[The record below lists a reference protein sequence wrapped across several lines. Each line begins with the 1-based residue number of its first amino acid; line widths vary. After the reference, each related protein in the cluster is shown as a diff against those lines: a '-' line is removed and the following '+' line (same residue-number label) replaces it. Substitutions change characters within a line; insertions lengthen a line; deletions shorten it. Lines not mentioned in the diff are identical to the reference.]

1 MTRVAV
7 RAASPLV
14 QAGLEALIEH
24 AADLRL
30 VRSAAQVQGADAH
43 ADVIVID
50 ATRLREEVLNDDA
63 WSDGGLARA
72 QASFVL
78 VTSVAHDFDDDA
90 WRAGVRALVPID
102 AHEDEVLAA
111 VRAVAA
117 GMVALPLDVAVAW
130 FEAAPRA
137 ARTTGELLADPLS
150 PREHQ
155 VLAMLAEGLGN
166 KTIAARLGISRHTV
180 KAHVSSIFGKL
191 GAATRAEAVAIGA
204 RQGMIVL

>member
-1 MTRVAV
+1 VTRVAV
-7 RAASPLV
+7 RAASPVV
-14 QAGLEALIEH
+14 QAGLEALI
-24 AADLRL
+24 ARAPDLRL
-30 VRSAAQVQGADAH
+30 VRSAVDNATETDA
-43 ADVIVID
+43 AVVVLD
-50 ATRLREEVLNDDA
+50 ASSLRSEVLDVGD
-63 WSDGGLARA
+63 WSDGGASRERA
-72 QASFVL
+72 AYVL
-78 VTSVAHDFDDDA
+78 ITAEPEDLDDEA

-102 AHEDEVLAA
+102 AHEEEVLAA

-117 GMVALPLDVAVAW
+117 GMVALPVDVAESW
-130 FEAAPRA
+130 FDALPRA
-137 ARTTGELLADPLS
+137 ARQAAGLLADPLS

-180 KAHVSSIFGKL
+180 KAHVSAIFGKL

>member
-1 MTRVAV
+1 VTRVAV
-7 RAASPLV
+7 RAASPVV
-14 QAGLEALIEH
+14 QAGLEALIAR

-30 VRSAAQVQGADAH
+30 VRSHAGAEGTDVE

-50 ATRLREEVLNDDA
+50 ASRLRTAVLHDDGWTA
-63 WSDGGLARA
+63 GGLARV
-72 QASFVL
+72 QPSFVL
-78 VTSVAHDFDDDA
+78 ITSAAEDFGDDA
-90 WRAGVRALVPID
+90 WRAGVRALLPID
-102 AHEDEVLAA
+102 AHEQEVLAA

-117 GMVALPLDVAVAW
+117 GMVALPVDVAEAW
-130 FEAAPRA
+130 FEAAPRSA
-137 ARTTGELLADPLS
+137 HQAGVVLADPLS

-180 KAHVSSIFGKL
+180 KAHVSSVFGKL